1 MASKKAV
8 LLPTI
13 IATLIIGILGLVFIP
28 DDIKN
33 KQITFKKGTIKIDET
48 PISVEIAKT
57 QTEKQR
63 WLMFRNDKLSFD
75 QGLIMVYDK
84 SDLYSLWLLNI
95 QYNLDLMWFDEHG
108 QLVYFKKNASP
119 CKSTFDMQECTYKST
134 KPALYI
140 VAATSGFIDDNN
152 ITENSTMTIISI

>member
-13 IATLIIGILGLVFIP
+13 VATLIIGIIGLVFIP

-33 KQITFKKGTIKIDET
+33 KQITFKKGTIKIDEA

-63 WLMFRNDKLSFD
+63 WLMFRNDKLPLD
-75 QGLIMVYDK
+75 QALIMVYEKLDW
-84 SDLYSLWLLNI
+84 YSLWLLNI
-95 QYNLDLMWFDEHG
+95 QYNLDLMWFDEQG
-108 QLVYFKKNASP
+108 EIVYLKKNTPP
-119 CKSTFDMQECTYKST
+119 CKSTFDMQECTYKTT

-140 VAATSGFIDDNN
+140 VAATSGFIDNHN
-152 ITENSTMTIISI
+152 ITENSKMTIISI

>member
-13 IATLIIGILGLVFIP
+13 VATLIIGTLGLVFIP
-28 DDIKN
+28 DEIKN
-33 KQITFKKGTIKIDET
+33 KQINFKKGTIKIDET
-48 PISVEIAKT
+48 PITVEIAKT

-63 WLMFRNDKLSFD
+63 WLMFRTDKLSYD
-75 QGLIMVYDK
+75 QGLIMVYEK

-95 QYNLDLMWFDEHG
+95 QYNLDLLWFDENG
-108 QLVYFKKNASP
+108 KLAYFKKNVSP
-119 CKSTFDMQECTYKST
+119 CKTTFDIQECTYKST

-140 VAATSGFIDDNN
+140 MATTAGFIDNHN
-152 ITENSTMTIISI
+152 ITENSKMTIISI